1 MDNAQKYIPMTKKE
15 KIFRWCNIAF
25 DVAIMLAGVA
35 LAIYYRSIG
44 DPNNR
49 FFISLG
55 MLGFGVL
62 PFIYEL
68 ISRAK
73 LTNSV
78 FLIFNIYL
86 LVAGLLGGALNG
98 YNTYFWLDR
107 VVHFIMGYMMAMLG
121 LFIICRTKHNTKM
134 HYLMVALFCLAFSL
148 FIEAIWEIGEWTA
161 DNLFNQTA
169 QGAKIGEYGAPL
181 VTDTMEDICCNTG
194 GALLFVLHYLT
205 SKWSKKNLLI
215 SSMEKEFSIRHK
227 LFEKSSKIA
236 EQNPQNISAQP
247 DENSEIKTQPA
258 GALPVEND
266 DKNSETATATTQSQ
280 DGSAALQTADS
291 PENAAQS
298 GVNENDE
305 K

>member
-15 KIFRWCNIAF
+15 KIFRWLNIAF
-25 DVAIMLAGVA
+25 DIAIMLAGIA
-35 LAIYYRSIG
+35 LAIYYHSIG

-86 LVAGLLGGALNG
+86 LIAGLLGGALNG

-134 HYLMVALFCLAFSL
+134 HYLMVALFCLAFSF
-148 FIEAIWEIGEWTA
+148 FIEAIWEIGEWSA

-194 GALLFVLHYLT
+194 GALLFMLHYLI

-215 SSMEKEFSIRHK
+215 SSMEKEFSIKHK
-227 LFEKSSKIA
+227 LFEKSSNKSKETNEQTNEKNEEIIDENIA
-236 EQNPQNISAQP
+236 ENISSQ
-247 DENSEIKTQPA
+247 NT
-258 GALPVEND
+258 ALPEN
-266 DKNSETATATTQSQ
+266 
-280 DGSAALQTADS
+280 
-291 PENAAQS
+291 NAEINIS
-298 GVNENDE
+298 ENDE

>member
-1 MDNAQKYIPMTKKE
+1 MDNVQKYIPMTKKE
-15 KIFRWCNIAF
+15 KIFRWFNIAF
-25 DVAIMLAGVA
+25 DIAIMLAGIA
-35 LAIYYRSIG
+35 LAIYYHSIG

-86 LVAGLLGGALNG
+86 LIAGLLGGALNG

-148 FIEAIWEIGEWTA
+148 FIEAIWEIGEWSV

-194 GALLFVLHYLT
+194 GALLFVLHYLI

-215 SSMEKEFSIRHK
+215 SSMEKEFSIKHK
-227 LFEKSSKIA
+227 LFEKSSNKSKETNEQTNEKNEEIIDENIA
-236 EQNPQNISAQP
+236 ENISSQ
-247 DENSEIKTQPA
+247 NT
-258 GALPVEND
+258 ALPEN
-266 DKNSETATATTQSQ
+266 NAEINIS
-280 DGSAALQTADS
+280 
-291 PENAAQS
+291 ENA
-298 GVNENDE
+298 E